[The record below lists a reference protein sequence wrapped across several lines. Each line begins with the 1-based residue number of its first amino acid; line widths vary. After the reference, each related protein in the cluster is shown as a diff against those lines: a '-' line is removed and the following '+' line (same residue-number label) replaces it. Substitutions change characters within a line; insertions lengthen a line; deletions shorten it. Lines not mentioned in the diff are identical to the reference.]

1 MCRLPPAF
9 GVGTALAK
17 LYTMVKPCLEP
28 KSSSAPRGS
37 FIIRQAG
44 PEDAAQWLELVRV
57 NLGDNYPAREV
68 YDLRW
73 IAAQLDAHCG
83 EETWVAEY
91 GGRILASASF
101 LRPADANN
109 NPVSNIGRNLNRE
122 EAYFCGAA
130 EALICEVTQQAQHLN
145 QMAVVRVPATD
156 SRQQLIYE
164 KMGYVCVGYQPCKH
178 ILRSRQGILFYVRPA
193 APVLGTRMP
202 LSESLPQISE
212 LATRVL
218 SNLNIPTPI
227 SVRDGATGYPLQTE
241 LDVQQAT
248 AEDFEV
254 WRAQA
259 QLNNPPA
266 EVSSG
271 FNRNLGLLRIENPDA
286 PVQFLLGLLNS
297 QIVCG
302 MSYIFDPHDK
312 CVRVLECFTTNDYS
326 LGHLLNHLTKLSANS
341 LSAAYIEIDV
351 LMSAPRLL
359 KTAEQLGF
367 VPVAYL
373 PAFFLHNDHHH
384 DVVKMVKLNLVYNV
398 ESQGMTAGASAT
410 IKIVDQNLQ
419 DQKVGIAVINLLRSL
434 PLFEGLGD
442 GELRKVA
449 RLFKQKLYQPGEV
462 VFKKADPGSEAYIVM
477 RGQVDICLEESPRP
491 IATVSNGQIFGEL
504 AFLDGSPRAARAVSK
519 QPSIILVMERPSF
532 TQLVQREPHLGLVVV
547 RNLAE
552 DLSNKLRR
560 TNVAHSAAIR

>member
-1 MCRLPPAF
+1 
-9 GVGTALAK
+9 
-17 LYTMVKPCLEP
+17 MVTSCLEETEP
-28 KSSSAPRGS
+28 TRKSGT
-37 FIIRQAG
+37 FVVRQAG
-44 PEDAAQWLELVRV
+44 PADAAQWLELLRV

-68 YDLRW
+68 YDLGW
-73 IAAQLDAHCG
+73 IAMQLDPHAG

-91 GGRILASASF
+91 GGRILASISF
-101 LRPADANN
+101 LRPSDANN
-109 NPVSNIGRNLNRE
+109 NPVSNLGRNLNRD

-130 EALICEVTQQAQHLN
+130 EALVCEVTQQAQHLN

-193 APVLGTRMP
+193 VPVLGSRMP

-212 LATRVL
+212 LAARVL
-218 SNLNIPTPI
+218 SNLNIPSPI
-227 SVRDGATGYPLQTE
+227 SVRDGATGYPLQTD

-248 AEDFEV
+248 VEDFEV

-259 QLNNPPA
+259 LLNNPPT

-271 FNRNLGLLRIENPDA
+271 FNRNLGLLRIEEAATPMHC
-286 PVQFLLGLLNS
+286 LLGQLNS

-302 MSYIFDPHDK
+302 LSYMFDPHDK
-312 CVRVLECFTTNDYS
+312 CVRVLDCFATNDFS
-326 LGHLLNHLTKLSANS
+326 LGHLLNHLTKLAANN
-341 LSAAYIEIDV
+341 LSAAYVELDI

-398 ESQGMTAGASAT
+398 ESQGMTAGASAI

-434 PLFEGLGD
+434 PIFEGLGD

-449 RLFKQKLYQPGEV
+449 RLFKQKLYQPGEL
-462 VFKKADPGSEAYIVM
+462 VFKKGDAGHEAYIVM
-477 RGQVDICLEESPRP
+477 RGQVDICLDESPRP
-491 IATVSNGQIFGEL
+491 IASVTNGQIFGEL
-504 AFLDGSPRAARAVSK
+504 AFLDGSPRAARAISK
-519 QPSIILVMERPSF
+519 QPTIMLVMERPSF
-532 TQLVQREPHLGLVVV
+532 TQLVQREPHLGLVVI
-547 RNLAE
+547 RNIAE

-560 TNVAHSAAIR
+560 TNAAHSAALR